1 MIDARLDLA
10 PDRTVAPPGVKRLA
24 TFGVFVA
31 NGAGIGCWAA
41 AVPRVKADLALS
53 DATLS
58 IALLAF
64 AAGAVIAMPLMG
76 LFAHRLRSGPASII
90 AGFGFAAALA
100 ALGFA
105 RSLET
110 LSAATFLAGAT
121 HGAMDIAM
129 NANASDLERRWGR
142 PIMSSFHAGFS
153 LGGAAGA
160 VLGGWFGELGTVWGL
175 LGPALLASL
184 LVAVAAPI
192 LAREGRGFGGA
203 AFAAPSR
210 RLLPLAALAFV
221 SMATE
226 GAVGD
231 WSGTYLAR
239 SGVAP
244 GPAVAAYAAFSLLMV
259 VGRIVG
265 DRIVAAA
272 GTRATVGLG
281 ALIAA
286 SGLAVSATWPGLAG
300 GVVGF
305 GLVGAGL
312 ANVVPVVFSVAG
324 RTGSSSAVG
333 IASAATS
340 GYAGLL
346 IGPVVIGAVASAA
359 DLRSAIVMLAGIALI
374 AAVFASSRAGG
385 LARGVRTGAIE
396 RAR

>member
-1 MIDARLDLA
+1 MIDARLALA
-10 PDRTVAPPGVKRLA
+10 PDRTVAQPWAQRLA
-24 TFGVFVA
+24 TFGVFLA

-41 AVPRVKADLALS
+41 AIPRVKADLALS

-58 IALLAF
+58 VALLAF
-64 AAGAVIAMPLMG
+64 AAGAIIAMPLMG
-76 LFAHRLRSGPASII
+76 LFAHRLRSGPASVV
-90 AGFGFAAALA
+90 AGFGFAATLA

-129 NANASDLERRWGR
+129 NANASDIERRWGR

-160 VLGGWFGELGTVWGL
+160 VSGAWLGELGTVWGL

-184 LVAVAAPI
+184 LLAIAAPFV
-192 LAREGRGFGGA
+192 AGEGGGFGGA
-203 AFAAPSR
+203 GFAAPSR

-221 SMATE
+221 SFGTE

-239 SGVAP
+239 SGVSP
-244 GPAVAAYAAFSLLMV
+244 GFAAAAYAAFSLLMIT
-259 VGRIVG
+259 GRIVG

-272 GTRATVGLG
+272 GPRATVGLG
-281 ALIAA
+281 ALIAGA
-286 SGLAVSATWPGLAG
+286 GLAISAASPGLAG

-312 ANVVPVVFSVAG
+312 ANVVPVIFSVAG

-359 DLRSAIVMLAGIALI
+359 DLRSAIVMLAGAALF
-374 AAVFASSRAGG
+374 AAAFASSRAGG
-385 LARGVRTGAIE
+385 LARGRNVD
-396 RAR
+396 

>member
-1 MIDARLDLA
+1 MHAGQTQMTDARLELA
-10 PDRTVAPPGVKRLA
+10 PDRIVAPPWARRLA
-24 TFGVFVA
+24 TLGAFVA
-31 NGAGIGCWAA
+31 NGAGVGCWAA
-41 AVPRVKADLALS
+41 AIPRVKADLALS

-58 IALLAF
+58 VALLAF
-64 AAGAVIAMPLMG
+64 AAGAIIAMPLMG
-76 LFAHRLRSGPASII
+76 VFAHRLRGGPASII
-90 AGFGFAAALA
+90 AGFGFAAALVA
-100 ALGFA
+100 IGFA
-105 RSLET
+105 PSLEA
-110 LSAATFLAGAT
+110 LSAATFVAGAT

-129 NANASDLERRWGR
+129 NANASDIERRWGR

-160 VLGGWFGELGTVWGL
+160 VLGGWLGEFGTLWGL
-175 LGPALLASL
+175 TGPALLASL
-184 LVAVAAPI
+184 IVAVSAPI
-192 LAREGRGFGGA
+192 LAGEGSGFRGA
-203 AFAAPSR
+203 SFAAPSR

-221 SMATE
+221 SMSTE

-244 GPAVAAYAAFSLLMV
+244 GFAVAAYAAFSLLMIT
-259 VGRIVG
+259 GRIVG

-272 GTRATVGLG
+272 GPRLTVGLG
-281 ALIAA
+281 ALIAGA
-286 SGLAVSATWPGLAG
+286 GLAVSAASPGLAG

-359 DLRSAIVMLAGIALI
+359 DLRSAIVMLAGVALF
-374 AAVFASSRAGG
+374 AAAFASSRAGG
-385 LARGVRTGAIE
+385 LRGQ
-396 RAR
+396 

>member
-1 MIDARLDLA
+1 MIDARLELA
-10 PDRTVAPPGVKRLA
+10 ADRTVATPWPQRLA
-24 TFGVFVA
+24 TLGIFVA
-31 NGAGIGCWAA
+31 NGMGIGCWAA
-41 AVPRVKADLALS
+41 AIPRVKADLALS
-53 DATLS
+53 DGTLS
-58 IALLAF
+58 VALLAF
-64 AAGAVIAMPLMG
+64 AAGAIIAMPLMG
-76 LFAHRLRSGPASII
+76 LFSHRLRSGPASVI
-90 AGFGFAAALA
+90 AGLGFAAALA

-105 RSLET
+105 GSLET

-121 HGAMDIAM
+121 HGAADVAM

-160 VLGGWFGELGTVWGL
+160 VLGGWLGELGTVWSL

-184 LVAVAAPI
+184 LVAVAAPF
-192 LAREGRGFGGA
+192 LAHEGGGFGGA

-221 SMATE
+221 SMSTE

-244 GPAVAAYAAFSLLMV
+244 SAAVAAYAAFSLLMV
-259 VGRIVG
+259 TGRIVG

-272 GTRATVGLG
+272 GTRTTVGLG
-281 ALIAA
+281 ALVAAAGLAISAA
-286 SGLAVSATWPGLAG
+286 SPGLMG

-305 GLVGAGL
+305 ALVGAGL
-312 ANVVPVVFSVAG
+312 ANVVPVIFSVAG
-324 RTGSSSAVG
+324 RTGPSSAVG

-359 DLRSAIVMLAGIALI
+359 NLRSAIVMLAAVALI
-374 AAVFASSRAGG
+374 AAAFASSRAGG
-385 LARGVRTGAIE
+385 LARGR
-396 RAR
+396 

>member
-1 MIDARLDLA
+1 MIDARLAIA
-10 PDRTVAPPGVKRLA
+10 PDRTVAQPWAQRLA
-24 TFGVFVA
+24 TFGVFLA

-41 AVPRVKADLALS
+41 AIPRVKADLALS

-58 IALLAF
+58 VALLAF
-64 AAGAVIAMPLMG
+64 AAGAIIAMPLMG
-76 LFAHRLRSGPASII
+76 LFAHRFRSGPASVV

-110 LSAATFLAGAT
+110 LSVATFLAGAT

-129 NANASDLERRWGR
+129 NANASDIERRWGR

-160 VLGGWFGELGTVWGL
+160 VSGAWLGELGTAWGL

-184 LVAVAAPI
+184 LLAIAAPFV
-192 LAREGRGFGGA
+192 AGEGGGFGGA
-203 AFAAPSR
+203 RLAAPSL

-221 SMATE
+221 SFGTE

-239 SGVAP
+239 SGVSP
-244 GPAVAAYAAFSLLMV
+244 GFAAAAYAAFSLLMIT
-259 VGRIVG
+259 GRIVG

-272 GTRATVGLG
+272 GPRATVGLG
-281 ALIAA
+281 ALIAGA
-286 SGLAVSATWPGLAG
+286 GLAISAASPGLAG

-312 ANVVPVVFSVAG
+312 ANVVPVIFSVAG

-359 DLRSAIVMLAGIALI
+359 DLRSAIVMLAAVALC
-374 AAVFASSRAGG
+374 AAAFASSRAGG
-385 LARGVRTGAIE
+385 LARGRNVD
-396 RAR
+396 

>member
-1 MIDARLDLA
+1 LIDARLALA
-10 PDRTVAPPGVKRLA
+10 PDRTVAQPSAQRLA
-24 TFGVFVA
+24 TFGVFLA

-41 AVPRVKADLALS
+41 AIPRVKADLALS
-53 DATLS
+53 DAALS
-58 IALLAF
+58 VALLAF
-64 AAGAVIAMPLMG
+64 AAGAIIAMPLMG
-76 LFAHRLRSGPASII
+76 LFAHRLRSGPASVV
-90 AGFGFAAALA
+90 AGFGFAATLA
-100 ALGFA
+100 AFGFA

-110 LSAATFLAGAT
+110 LSVATFLAGAT

-129 NANASDLERRWGR
+129 NANASDIERRWGR

-160 VLGGWFGELGTVWGL
+160 VSGAWLGELGTVWGL

-184 LVAVAAPI
+184 LLAIAAPFV
-192 LAREGRGFGGA
+192 AGEGGGVGA
-203 AFAAPSR
+203 ARFAAPSR

-221 SMATE
+221 SFATE

-239 SGVAP
+239 SGVSP
-244 GPAVAAYAAFSLLMV
+244 GFAAGAYAAFSLLMIT
-259 VGRIVG
+259 GRIVG

-272 GTRATVGLG
+272 GPRATVGLG
-281 ALIAA
+281 ALIAGA
-286 SGLAVSATWPGLAG
+286 GLAISAASPGLAG

-312 ANVVPVVFSVAG
+312 ANVVPVIFSVAG

-346 IGPVVIGAVASAA
+346 IGPVVIGAIASAA
-359 DLRSAIVMLAGIALI
+359 DLRSAIVMLAGVALF
-374 AAVFASSRAGG
+374 AAAFASSRAGG
-385 LARGVRTGAIE
+385 LRRGRNVD
-396 RAR
+396 

>member
-1 MIDARLDLA
+1 MIDARLKLA
-10 PDRTVAPPGVKRLA
+10 PDRTVATPWPQRLA
-24 TFGVFVA
+24 TLGIFVA
-31 NGAGIGCWAA
+31 NGMGIGCWAA
-41 AVPRVKADLALS
+41 AIPRVKADLALS
-53 DATLS
+53 DGTLS
-58 IALLAF
+58 VALLAF
-64 AAGAVIAMPLMG
+64 AAGAIIAMPLMG
-76 LFAHRLRSGPASII
+76 LFSHRLRSGPASVI
-90 AGFGFAAALA
+90 AGLGFAAALA

-105 RSLET
+105 GSLET

-121 HGAMDIAM
+121 HGAADVAM

-160 VLGGWFGELGTVWGL
+160 VLGGWLGELGTVWGL

-184 LVAVAAPI
+184 LVAVAAPF
-192 LAREGRGFGGA
+192 LAHEGGGFGGA

-221 SMATE
+221 SMSTE

-244 GPAVAAYAAFSLLMV
+244 SAAVAAYAAFSLLMV
-259 VGRIVG
+259 TGRIVG

-272 GTRATVGLG
+272 GTRTTVGLG
-281 ALIAA
+281 ALVAAAGLAISAA
-286 SGLAVSATWPGLAG
+286 SPGLMG

-305 GLVGAGL
+305 ALVGAGL
-312 ANVVPVVFSVAG
+312 ANVVPVIFSVAG
-324 RTGSSSAVG
+324 RTGPSSAVG

-359 DLRSAIVMLAGIALI
+359 NLRSAIVMLAAVALI
-374 AAVFASSRAGG
+374 AAAFASSRAGG
-385 LARGVRTGAIE
+385 LARGR
-396 RAR
+396 

>member
-1 MIDARLDLA
+1 LIDASLELA
-10 PDRTVAPPGVKRLA
+10 PDRTVAQPWAPRLA

-31 NGAGIGCWAA
+31 NGAGIGSWAA
-41 AVPRVKADLALS
+41 AIPRVKSDLALS

-64 AAGAVIAMPLMG
+64 AAGAIIAMPVMG
-76 LFAHRLRSGPASII
+76 LFAHRLRNGPASVI

-110 LSAATFLAGAT
+110 LAAATFIAGAT

-129 NANASDLERRWGR
+129 NANASDIERRWGR

-160 VLGGWFGELGTVWGL
+160 VLGGRLGEFGRVWGL
-175 LGPALLASL
+175 WGPALLALL
-184 LVAVAAPI
+184 LVAAAAPF
-192 LAREGRGFGGA
+192 LAGEGGGFRGAG
-203 AFAAPSR
+203 FAAPSW

-221 SMATE
+221 SFGTE

-244 GPAVAAYAAFSLLMV
+244 GAAVAAYAAFSLLMV
-259 VGRIVG
+259 IGRIVG

-281 ALIAA
+281 ALIAGV
-286 SGLAVSATWPGLAG
+286 GLAISAASPGLVG

-312 ANVVPVVFSVAG
+312 ANVVPVIFSVAG
-324 RTGSSSAVG
+324 RTGPSSAVG

-346 IGPVVIGAVASAA
+346 LGPVVIGAVASAF
-359 DLRSAIVMLAGIALI
+359 DLRSAIVMLAAVALF
-374 AAVFASSRAGG
+374 AAAFASSSAGG
-385 LARGVRTGAIE
+385 LARGR
-396 RAR
+396 

>member
-1 MIDARLDLA
+1 MIDARLELA
-10 PDRTVAPPGVKRLA
+10 ADRTVATPWPQRLA
-24 TFGVFVA
+24 TLGIFVA
-31 NGAGIGCWAA
+31 NGMGIGCWAA
-41 AVPRVKADLALS
+41 AIPRVKADLALS
-53 DATLS
+53 DGTLS
-58 IALLAF
+58 VALLAF
-64 AAGAVIAMPLMG
+64 AAGAIIAMPLMG
-76 LFAHRLRSGPASII
+76 LFSHRLRSGPASVI
-90 AGFGFAAALA
+90 AGLGFAAALA

-105 RSLET
+105 GSLET

-121 HGAMDIAM
+121 HGAADVAM

-160 VLGGWFGELGTVWGL
+160 VLGGWLGELGTVWGL

-184 LVAVAAPI
+184 LVAVAAPF
-192 LAREGRGFGGA
+192 LAHEGGGFGGA

-221 SMATE
+221 SMSTE

-244 GPAVAAYAAFSLLMV
+244 SAAVAAYAAFSLLMV
-259 VGRIVG
+259 TGRIVG
-265 DRIVAAA
+265 DRIVAAT

-286 SGLAVSATWPGLAG
+286 AGLAISAASPGLMG

-305 GLVGAGL
+305 ALVGAGL
-312 ANVVPVVFSVAG
+312 ANVVPVIFSVAG
-324 RTGSSSAVG
+324 RTGPSSAVG

-359 DLRSAIVMLAGIALI
+359 NLRSAIVMLAAVALI
-374 AAVFASSRAGG
+374 AAAFASSRAGG
-385 LARGVRTGAIE
+385 LARGR
-396 RAR
+396 

>member
-1 MIDARLDLA
+1 MIDARLELA
-10 PDRTVAPPGVKRLA
+10 ADRTVATPWPQRLA
-24 TFGVFVA
+24 TLGIFVA
-31 NGAGIGCWAA
+31 NGMGIGCWAA
-41 AVPRVKADLALS
+41 AIPRVKADLALS
-53 DATLS
+53 DGTLS
-58 IALLAF
+58 VALLAF
-64 AAGAVIAMPLMG
+64 AAGAIIAMPLMG
-76 LFAHRLRSGPASII
+76 LFSHRLRSGPASVI
-90 AGFGFAAALA
+90 AGLGFAAALA

-105 RSLET
+105 GSLET

-121 HGAMDIAM
+121 HGAADVAM

-160 VLGGWFGELGTVWGL
+160 VLGGWLGELGTVWGL

-184 LVAVAAPI
+184 LVAVAAPF
-192 LAREGRGFGGA
+192 LAHEGGGFGGA

-221 SMATE
+221 SMSTE

-244 GPAVAAYAAFSLLMV
+244 SAAVAAYAAFSLLMV
-259 VGRIVG
+259 TGRIVG
-265 DRIVAAA
+265 DRIVAAT

-281 ALIAA
+281 TLIAA
-286 SGLAVSATWPGLAG
+286 AGLAISAASPGLMG

-305 GLVGAGL
+305 ALVGAGL
-312 ANVVPVVFSVAG
+312 ANVVPVIFSVAG
-324 RTGSSSAVG
+324 RTGPSSAVG

-359 DLRSAIVMLAGIALI
+359 NLRSAIVMLAAVALI
-374 AAVFASSRAGG
+374 AAAFASSRAGG
-385 LARGVRTGAIE
+385 LARGR
-396 RAR
+396 

>member
-1 MIDARLDLA
+1 MIDARLELA
-10 PDRTVAPPGVKRLA
+10 PDRTVATPWPQRLA
-24 TFGVFVA
+24 TLGIFVA
-31 NGAGIGCWAA
+31 NGMGIGCWAA
-41 AVPRVKADLALS
+41 AIPRVKADLALS
-53 DATLS
+53 DGTLS
-58 IALLAF
+58 VALLAF
-64 AAGAVIAMPLMG
+64 AAGAIIAMPLMG
-76 LFAHRLRSGPASII
+76 LFSNRLRSGPASVI
-90 AGFGFAAALA
+90 AGLGFAAALA

-105 RSLET
+105 GSLET

-121 HGAMDIAM
+121 HGAADVAM

-160 VLGGWFGELGTVWGL
+160 VLGGWLGELGTVWGL

-184 LVAVAAPI
+184 LVAVAAPF
-192 LAREGRGFGGA
+192 LAHEGGGFGGA

-221 SMATE
+221 SMSTE

-244 GPAVAAYAAFSLLMV
+244 SAAVAAYAAFSLLMV
-259 VGRIVG
+259 TGRIVG

-272 GTRATVGLG
+272 GTRTTVGLG
-281 ALIAA
+281 ALVAAAGLAISAA
-286 SGLAVSATWPGLAG
+286 SPGLMG

-305 GLVGAGL
+305 ALVGAGL
-312 ANVVPVVFSVAG
+312 ANVVPVIFSVAG
-324 RTGSSSAVG
+324 RTGPSSAVG

-359 DLRSAIVMLAGIALI
+359 NLRSAIVMLAAVALI
-374 AAVFASSRAGG
+374 AAAFASSRAGG
-385 LARGVRTGAIE
+385 LARGR
-396 RAR
+396 

>member
-1 MIDARLDLA
+1 MIDARLELA
-10 PDRTVAPPGVKRLA
+10 PDRTVATPWPQRLA
-24 TFGVFVA
+24 TLGIFVA
-31 NGAGIGCWAA
+31 NGMGIGCWAA
-41 AVPRVKADLALS
+41 AIPRVKADLALS
-53 DATLS
+53 DGTLS
-58 IALLAF
+58 VALLAF
-64 AAGAVIAMPLMG
+64 AAGAIIAMPLMG
-76 LFAHRLRSGPASII
+76 LFSHRLRSGPASVI
-90 AGFGFAAALA
+90 AGLGFAAALA

-105 RSLET
+105 GSLET

-121 HGAMDIAM
+121 HGAADVAM

-160 VLGGWFGELGTVWGL
+160 VLGGWLGELGTLWGL

-184 LVAVAAPI
+184 LVAVAAPF
-192 LAREGRGFGGA
+192 LAHEGGGFGGA

-221 SMATE
+221 SMSTE

-244 GPAVAAYAAFSLLMV
+244 SAAVAAYAAFSLLMV
-259 VGRIVG
+259 TGRIVG

-272 GTRATVGLG
+272 GTRTTVGLG
-281 ALIAA
+281 ALVAAAGLAISAA
-286 SGLAVSATWPGLAG
+286 SPGLMG

-305 GLVGAGL
+305 ALVGAGL
-312 ANVVPVVFSVAG
+312 ANVVPVIFSVAG
-324 RTGSSSAVG
+324 RTGPSSAVG

-359 DLRSAIVMLAGIALI
+359 NLRSAIVMLAAVALI
-374 AAVFASSRAGG
+374 AAAFASSRAGG
-385 LARGVRTGAIE
+385 LARGR
-396 RAR
+396 